1 MPSATHKVKRF
12 DLLNCDVTTDP
23 DRTEAAHVDL
33 TMTFKVSQHGLGAP
47 AVMTLESRGVDL
59 IQLTTW
65 VLADVPQHGT
75 LSEVQ
80 AQP

>member
-1 MPSATHKVKRF
+1 MPSATDEVEGL

-23 DRTEAAHVDL
+23 DGTEAAHIDL
-33 TMTFKVSQHGLGAP
+33 TMTFKVRQHGLGAP

-59 IQLTTW
+59 IQLTAW
-65 VLADVPQHGT
+65 VLADVPKDST